1 MVIPAVQCVPARRLR
16 RQATGR
22 PPSDLAAAI
31 QGGQDMTETS
41 LYERL
46 GGDFAIAAVVDRF
59 SDQLLKN
66 PKIVN
71 ANPQLKEWHTEK
83 YKTRMP
89 GLKFLR
95 TLWVCA
101 VAGGAFQYA
110 GKPLGDAHF
119 DLHIPPKVF
128 DEVAAELGHALDF
141 FKVPLPEKDEVLA
154 AFNAQK

>member
-1 MVIPAVQCVPARRLR
+1 MCLVTNFSIFTRRSI
-16 RQATGR
+16 TM
-22 PPSDLAAAI
+22 P
-31 QGGQDMTETS
+31 TEKS
-41 LYERL
+41 LYDRL

-101 VAGGAFQYA
+101 VAGGPFQYT

-119 DLHIPPKVF
+119 D
-128 DEVAAELGHALDF
+128 
-141 FKVPLPEKDEVLA
+141 
-154 AFNAQK
+154 

>member
-1 MVIPAVQCVPARRLR
+1 
-16 RQATGR
+16 
-22 PPSDLAAAI
+22 
-31 QGGQDMTETS
+31 MTEQS

-71 ANPQLKEWHTEK
+71 ANPQLKKWHTEE
-83 YKTRMP
+83 YKTRLA

-101 VAGGAFQYA
+101 VAGGPFQYT
-110 GKPLGDAHF
+110 GKPLKDAHF
-119 DLHIPPKVF
+119 DLNIPA
-128 DEVAAELGHALDF
+128 EVRRARCADGIRTRVDDAERAVAVIAMNFTQSMSLRRR
-141 FKVPLPEKDEVLA
+141 LA
-154 AFNAQK
+154 ARSSNAWGATSPTHA